1 MFWLPSLSCSCIC
14 SFPTRCSAEALKTAE
29 PHFERKAILK
39 FIPLYT
45 IMDLPLQC
53 DQVIYLSWLACSC
66 IHLSIMH
73 LTSVPDARECFLEAV
88 SKNIAKEEMGMFNC

>member
-1 MFWLPSLSCSCIC
+1 
-14 SFPTRCSAEALKTAE
+14 
-29 PHFERKAILK
+29 
-39 FIPLYT
+39 
-45 IMDLPLQC
+45 MDLPLQC

-73 LTSVPDARECFLEAV
+73 LTSVPDARECFLKAV